1 MIRFI
6 DNGHNIILEGI
17 IINGRESSAI
27 IYPRAGRY
35 LFSCES
41 LGVRLKDIEA
51 ESFEALKKCVL
62 TIIKERL
69 DAMVYDIAANKL
81 LLENALSEIDTNES
95 FSYGNMRMPA

>member
-6 DNGHNIILEGI
+6 DNGHNIVLEGI

-51 ESFEALKKCVL
+51 DSFDALKKCVL

-81 LLENALSEIDTNES
+81 LLEEALSELTTMED
-95 FSYGNMRMPA
+95 FSYGDIRLPA